1 MFDVIV
7 QVTRRLLPAA
17 GVTTARITAADSET
31 ARKMK
36 ALKTGD
42 ECTDAAC
49 KSAGHK
55 KLIDTRA
62 FDLGQSLCWNCWRLY
77 SARKVWTS
85 G

>member
-17 GVTTARITAADSET
+17 GATTARTAAAET

>member
-17 GVTTARITAADSET
+17 GVTTARTTAAET

-42 ECTDAAC
+42 ECTAVAC
-49 KSAGHK
+49 KSTGHK

-62 FDLGQSLCWNCWRLY
+62 YDLGQSLCWNCWRIY
-77 SARKVWTS
+77 SAPKVWTS
-85 G
+85 R